1 MINYVGL
8 LESISFT
15 EHLGLLNT
23 LSFLLHVCWCIEDYM
38 HLLVA
43 ASYIKDRFR
52 YNDDKRLH

>member
-23 LSFLLHVCWCIEDYM
+23 LSFYITCM
-38 HLLVA
+38 LV
-43 ASYIKDRFR
+43 
-52 YNDDKRLH
+52 H